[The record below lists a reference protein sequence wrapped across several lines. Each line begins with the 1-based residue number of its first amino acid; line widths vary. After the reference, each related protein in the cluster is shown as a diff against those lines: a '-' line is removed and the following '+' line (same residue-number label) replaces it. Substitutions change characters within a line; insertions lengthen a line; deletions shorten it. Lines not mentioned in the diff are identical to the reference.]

1 MIDLHSHILGGLDDG
16 ARNLEES
23 IAIAR
28 SAVADGIS
36 AIAATPHVRDDYP
49 TSAEEMERGV
59 GELRAALAKE
69 GVPLYVHPGGEVALE
84 ELGRHGR
91 DELGRFGLGGNP
103 RYLLLETPYVG
114 WPLMFGDIVERLIAA
129 GVTPVIAH
137 PERNGEVMDNPERLA
152 SLVRQGALVQVT
164 AASIDGRLGRHVR
177 RCAQRLLEL
186 ELVHMLASDAHTPQ
200 VRAIGLS
207 SARAAVGDAALGRW
221 LTEDVPGAIV
231 DNRALPP
238 RPPASR
244 RALFG
249 RRRRR

>member
-1 MIDLHSHILGGLDDG
+1 VIDLHSHILPGLDDG
-16 ARNLEES
+16 APKLADS
-23 IAIAR
+23 VAMAR
-28 SAVADGIS
+28 EAVADGIRV
-36 AIAATPHVRDDYP
+36 IGATPHVREDYP
-49 TSAEEMERGV
+49 TTADQMEQGV
-59 GELRAALAKE
+59 RELSAALLEAE
-69 GVPLYVHPGGEVALE
+69 VPLEVVSGGEIALGNLDLLDE
-84 ELGRHGR
+84 QELT
-91 DELGRFGLGGNP
+91 RFGLGGNP
-103 RYLLLETPYVG
+103 RYLLLETPYLG
-114 WPLMFGDIVERLIAA
+114 WPLMFGDVVGRLVAA

-137 PERNGEVMDNPERLA
+137 PERNGEVMENPERLA

-164 AASIDGRLGRHVR
+164 AASIDGRFGRPVR

-207 SARAAVGDAALGRW
+207 SARDAVGDTALGRW